1 MASHNTLYE
10 RLGGEAGL
18 TRIVGDFLDQFFK
31 HDRIQNP
38 LVVKRHEAAFH
49 PELKRQWV
57 AFVSQATGGPK
68 RYEGRTMHSSHVGM
82 RISGRDFDTT
92 IDLMRESLER
102 AGVERSDKDELLELM
117 QAQRKH
123 IVDKE
128 TEARE

>member
-1 MASHNTLYE
+1 
-10 RLGGEAGL
+10 
-18 TRIVGDFLDQFFK
+18 
-31 HDRIQNP
+31 
-38 LVVKRHEAAFH
+38 
-49 PELKRQWV
+49 
-57 AFVSQATGGPK
+57 
-68 RYEGRTMHSSHVGM
+68 M

-128 TEARE
+128 TGARE